1 MTYEKFK
8 RAVNIDTD
16 IVSKTHEILLID
28 SFIKK
33 DSRGELCISIWRD
46 SNKVLH
52 LDKGDA
58 MEMLKRIKSRA
69 EKQLEDLKKE
79 FEEI

>member
-33 DSRGELCISIWRD
+33 DSKGELCISIWRD

-58 MEMLKRIKSRA
+58 MEMLNRIKSRA
-69 EKQLEDLKKE
+69 EKQLDDLKKE